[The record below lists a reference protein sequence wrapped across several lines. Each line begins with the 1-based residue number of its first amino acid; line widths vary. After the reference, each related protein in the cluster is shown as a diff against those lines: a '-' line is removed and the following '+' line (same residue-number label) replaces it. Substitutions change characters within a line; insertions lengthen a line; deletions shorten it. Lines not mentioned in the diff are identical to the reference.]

1 MSAPD
6 PAELALLRDL
16 NRDLPRGVD
25 WKEGARRYLRDLV
38 ARGGPSFRQWH
49 LTKPFLGEPLAG
61 APLHGDD
68 SRPAVDPHVT
78 FHELFAFLD
87 VLLAADLAPGARVLD
102 VGCGPGWTSHYLG
115 KMGFTVLGLDVSEE
129 MLEFART
136 RVEAEPFPPYPR
148 RRLDVSFLVHDIE
161 AAPLGEPAG
170 EPYHFAL
177 VDSALHHF
185 VDPVA
190 ALRHLGES
198 LRPDALVAI
207 IEALQPEGAPLDPR
221 NLAIMERYHTLERPY
236 TGSQLSRVL
245 RLSGFEHHVFL
256 HGVNEL
262 ALDPELPP
270 GPGPTQ
276 VVLAAREARALGR
289 WGGLV
294 WSGFHDEER
303 DARGPY
309 RWARPTSGL
318 VLDGR
323 DLELTFTS
331 IAHGL
336 GRPVHDVFV
345 TVDDRL
351 ATVLRLTGSEPEAR
365 FRPGPLPRGSRLGFH
380 SDFSFRPKLL
390 GMSEDDRVLAFQLRV
405 AEAGAAA
412 AG

>member
-1 MSAPD
+1 MKSP
-6 PAELALLRDL
+6 EQQLLEEI
-16 NRDLPRGVD
+16 NRELPRDVD
-25 WKEGARRYLRDLV
+25 WKAGARRYVRELV

-61 APLHGDD
+61 APLHGDG

-87 VLLAADLAPGARVLD
+87 VLLAVDLPPGARVLD

-115 KMGFTVLGLDVSEE
+115 KMGYTVLGLDLSEE
-129 MLEFART
+129 MLELART
-136 RVEAEPFPPYPR
+136 RVEAEPFPPHPR
-148 RRLDVSFLVHDIE
+148 RRLDVSFVGHDIE
-161 AAPLGEPAG
+161 AAPLGGEAG

-185 VDPVA
+185 LNPVA

-207 IEALQPEGAPLDPR
+207 VEAFRPEGAPLDAQGV
-221 NLAIMERYHTLERPY
+221 AIMERYQTLERPY
-236 TGSQLSRVL
+236 TRSQMSDIL
-245 RLSGFEHHVFL
+245 RLSGFEHYVFL
-256 HGVNEL
+256 HGVNGL
-262 ALDPELPP
+262 ALDPELPLA
-270 GPGPTQ
+270 PGPTRA
-276 VVLAAREARALGR
+276 VLAARETRALGR

-323 DLELTFTS
+323 DLVLTFTT
-331 IAHGL
+331 IAPRL
-336 GRPVHDVFV
+336 GRPKHDVFV
-345 TVDDRL
+345 SVDDAL
-351 ATVLRLTGSEPEAR
+351 VTVLHLRESEPEVR
-365 FRPGPLPRGSRLGFH
+365 FRPGPLPRGSRLGLH
-380 SDFSFRPKLL
+380 SDFSFRPKLM
-390 GMSEDDRVLAFQLRV
+390 GMNDDDRVLAFQLRV
-405 AEAGAAA
+405 SEA
-412 AG
+412 